1 MKFFICEH
9 CKNIITYIHDSGVE
23 VECCGDPMQE
33 IVPKTT
39 EGATEKHVPVV
50 EIEGN
55 KVSVKVGEV
64 AHPMEEKHYIQWIAI
79 ETKQGTQRKE
89 LKPGQE
95 PKVCFTLCDTDE
107 FVNAYAYCNIHSLY
121 INK

>member
-9 CKNIITYIHDSGVE
+9 CKNIITYIHDSGIK

-50 EIEGN
+50 EIQGN

-95 PKVCFTLCDTDE
+95 PKACFTLCDTDE